1 MSFDKFTGARWALR
15 KRPENLT
22 DEQSTT
28 LLGANAA
35 AKLSS
40 TGVRTRLVPLAAA
53 LEARPGNDLRQL
65 ARMARQTW
73 RLDQL
78 RHVLRMWRRMAL
90 MTEQDPDGHRQMLAT
105 AAEVQRTGRPRSGS
119 VLWSDLKAELSR

>member
-35 AKLSS
+35 AMLSS

-65 ARMARQTW
+65 ARMARQVATT
-73 RLDQL
+73 
-78 RHVLRMWRRMAL
+78 HV
-90 MTEQDPDGHRQMLAT
+90 
-105 AAEVQRTGRPRSGS
+105 
-119 VLWSDLKAELSR
+119 

>member
-40 TGVRTRLVPLAAA
+40 TRVRTRLVPLAAA
-53 LEARPGNDLRQL
+53 LEARPGTDLRQL
-65 ARMARQTW
+65 ARVARQVATT
-73 RLDQL
+73 
-78 RHVLRMWRRMAL
+78 HV
-90 MTEQDPDGHRQMLAT
+90 
-105 AAEVQRTGRPRSGS
+105 
-119 VLWSDLKAELSR
+119 